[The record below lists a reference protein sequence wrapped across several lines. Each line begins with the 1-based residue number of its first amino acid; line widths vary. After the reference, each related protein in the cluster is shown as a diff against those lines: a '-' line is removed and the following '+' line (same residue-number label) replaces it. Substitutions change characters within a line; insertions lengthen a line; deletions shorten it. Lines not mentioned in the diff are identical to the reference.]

1 PVSQIAATLSPLTH
15 AYKSWIDAEEKRIDD
30 PTEGLGPYTKAAQQ
44 AIAHARSALSRIEE
58 GLSLLTSDDN
68 AYDAFCFMNRAM
80 WQQRTHSLY
89 SERVRR
95 GEDVHFDDIDIP
107 ANRTWRPFQMAFILL
122 NLPGITRLDHP
133 ERSDGQDAT

>member
-1 PVSQIAATLSPLTH
+1 
-15 AYKSWIDAEEKRIDD
+15 
-30 PTEGLGPYTKAAQQ
+30 
-44 AIAHARSALSRIEE
+44 
-58 GLSLLTSDDN
+58 
-68 AYDAFCFMNRAM
+68 
-80 WQQRTHSLY
+80 SLY

-133 ERSDGQDAT
+133 ERSDGQDATADLLFFPTGGGKTEAYLGLSAYTMALRRLQGTVAGRDGANGIAVLMRYTL